1 MNSATPNPIAMR
13 DLVIDES
20 NRFVIDGAIATLIDR
35 GWPVQAIC
43 AELPGVSEADVRRV
57 GVQRARAA

>member
-1 MNSATPNPIAMR
+1 MR